1 MRQLQAYNEKEYLE
15 SERRLRT
22 AEFEKQQ
29 RGKQDTSNFKDI
41 EGMAK
46 AYARELEDP
55 GRAKARAEAT
65 NEQIFVDRDNEM
77 RIRVEAEV
85 QKKLTK
91 ASKYFAGK
99 LTQALGLRYAPD
111 LRFYIDDS
119 KHQMKQM
126 EELADQQYKD
136 I

>member
-1 MRQLQAYNEKEYLE
+1 
-15 SERRLRT
+15 
-22 AEFEKQQ
+22 
-29 RGKQDTSNFKDI
+29 
-41 EGMAK
+41 MAK

-55 GRAKARAEAT
+55 GRAKARAEAS

-119 KHQMKQM
+119 KH
-126 EELADQQYKD
+126 
-136 I
+136 